1 MQTVKIFFFSEIP
14 SIVST
19 TSLLVYFAML
29 YKLNHF
35 KKPYGVYDKLED
47 LCYFII

>member
-1 MQTVKIFFFSEIP
+1 MQTVKNILFSEIP

-19 TSLLVYFAML
+19 KSLLVYFAML
-29 YKLNHF
+29 YKSNHF
-35 KKPYGVYDKLED
+35 NKPYNVYDKLED